1 MADNFIRGAKESR
14 YQVSIFDASHA
25 DLPPCLCESCGMF
38 GSCCCKDDMAG
49 LREQIL
55 ISDMVVFVT
64 QLYYFGMSVQLKTVI
79 DRFYCFN
86 GKLTTKGLSSTLI
99 AVA

>member
-1 MADNFIRGAKESR
+1 
-14 YQVSIFDASHA
+14 
-25 DLPPCLCESCGMF
+25 
-38 GSCCCKDDMAG
+38 MAG
-49 LREQIL
+49 LRKQIL